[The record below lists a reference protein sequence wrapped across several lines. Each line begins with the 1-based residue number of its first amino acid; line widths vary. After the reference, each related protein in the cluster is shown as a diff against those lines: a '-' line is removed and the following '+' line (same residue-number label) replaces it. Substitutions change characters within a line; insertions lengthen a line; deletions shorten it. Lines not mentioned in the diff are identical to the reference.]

1 MRGSSFYDEVEEE
14 GACKCDKKEQS
25 EGKKEN
31 QERVII
37 TAFLFW
43 NHKMLNNP
51 VYKTFLFL
59 T

>member
-14 GACKCDKKEQS
+14 GACKCDKKE
-25 EGKKEN
+25 EN